1 MKKKKLALGGFLSGG
16 LSGASTGL
24 QIGSMFGPA
33 GSIVGATL
41 GLIGGGILGSK
52 QEDIAKNQAKQELL
66 LRQLPIEPKQGY
78 QREFAYGGDL
88 SLRRNINT
96 NKGTDR
102 IPVDVNGNP
111 TLKNNIAL
119 TDDGEVIWNKYVF
132 SKKLGYADK
141 AMNIASKYKIYL
153 GENFDKFSPIHI
165 KDLNRE
171 LENLRLE
178 QEMNKPKT
186 KLSKLP
192 KLQKGASLSEIEYL
206 TRDIK
211 KEDIAKNQAK
221 QELQKG
227 ASLSEIEYLT
237 RDIKKDLLPG
247 AIGQGTSLLAQGI
260 NLLTNK
266 PKTVLP
272 QNITPRYLDYTENLQ
287 NIYSEGNKAINT
299 VIAASR
305 NNPIDIGT
313 AVSRI
318 YSEIGKQASDYRT
331 KIAAANMDLYN
342 RAQEFNAKSA
352 AETNEL
358 NAREQAGYEK
368 AKQNLYQGIGNFTSG
383 LSKDLISSK
392 WSAIGLLNMGDRYKF
407 DPETGKIINT
417 AKTTST
423 TSTTENPT
431 SYFNFSKAP
440 LLGYKP
446 PFNKYFGYKYPYN
459 LYKTN
464 INYGI

>member
-1 MKKKKLALGGFLSGG
+1 MKKKKLASGGFLSGG

-66 LRQLPIEPKQGY
+66 LRQPPIEPKQGY
-78 QREFAYGGDL
+78 QREFVYGGNL

-111 TLKNNIAL
+111 TLKNSIAL

-192 KLQKGASLSEIEYL
+192 K
-206 TRDIK
+206 
-211 KEDIAKNQAK
+211 
-221 QELQKG
+221 LQKG

-331 KIAAANMDLYN
+331 KIAATNMDLYN
-342 RAQEFNAKSA
+342 RAQEFNAKAA
-352 AETNEL
+352 AEVNEL
-358 NAREQAGYEK
+358 NAREQAGYEM

-407 DPETGKIINT
+407 DPKTGKIINT

-423 TSTTENPT
+423 TLTSENPT

>member
-16 LSGASTGL
+16 LSGTSTGL

-52 QEDIAKNQAKQELL
+52 QEDIAKKQAKQELL
-66 LRQLPIEPKQGY
+66 LRQPPIEPKQGY

-211 KEDIAKNQAK
+211 K
-221 QELQKG
+221 
-227 ASLSEIEYLT
+227 
-237 RDIKKDLLPG
+237 DLLPG

-331 KIAAANMDLYN
+331 KIVAANMDLYN
-342 RAQEFNAKSA
+342 RAQEFNARAA
-352 AETNEL
+352 AEVNEL
-358 NAREQAGYEK
+358 NAREQAGYEM

>member
-16 LSGASTGL
+16 LSGTSTGL

-33 GSIVGATL
+33 GSIVGTTL

-52 QEDIAKNQAKQELL
+52 QEDIAKKQAKQELL

-153 GENFDKFSPIHI
+153 GEDFDKFSPIHI

-192 KLQKGASLSEIEYL
+192 K
-206 TRDIK
+206 
-211 KEDIAKNQAK
+211 
-221 QELQKG
+221 LQKG

-318 YSEIGKQASDYRT
+318 YSEIGKKASDYRT

-358 NAREQAGYEK
+358 NAREQAGYEM

>member
-192 KLQKGASLSEIEYL
+192 K
-206 TRDIK
+206 
-211 KEDIAKNQAK
+211 
-221 QELQKG
+221 LQKG

>member
-16 LSGASTGL
+16 LSGTSTGL

-66 LRQLPIEPKQGY
+66 LRQPPIEPKQGY
-78 QREFAYGGDL
+78 QREFVYGGNL

-111 TLKNNIAL
+111 TLKNSIAL

-192 KLQKGASLSEIEYL
+192 KLQE
-206 TRDIK
+206 
-211 KEDIAKNQAK
+211 
-221 QELQKG
+221 G

-318 YSEIGKQASDYRT
+318 YSEIEKQASDYRT
-331 KIAAANMDLYN
+331 KIAAANIDLYN
-342 RAQEFNAKSA
+342 RAQEFNARAA
-352 AETNEL
+352 AEVNEL
-358 NAREQAGYEK
+358 NAREQAGYEM

-407 DPETGKIINT
+407 DPKTGKIINT

-423 TSTTENPT
+423 TSTSENPT

>member
-16 LSGASTGL
+16 LSGTSTGL

-66 LRQLPIEPKQGY
+66 LRQPPIEPKQGY
-78 QREFAYGGDL
+78 QREFVYGGNL

-111 TLKNNIAL
+111 TLKNSIAL

-192 KLQKGASLSEIEYL
+192 K
-206 TRDIK
+206 
-211 KEDIAKNQAK
+211 
-221 QELQKG
+221 LQKG

-318 YSEIGKQASDYRT
+318 YSEIEKQASDYRT
-331 KIAAANMDLYN
+331 KIAVANMDLYN
-342 RAQEFNAKSA
+342 KAQEFNARAA
-352 AETNEL
+352 AEVNEL
-358 NAREQAGYEK
+358 NAREQAGYEM

-407 DPETGKIINT
+407 DPKTGKIINT

-423 TSTTENPT
+423 TLTSENPT

>member
-1 MKKKKLALGGFLSGG
+1 MKKKKLALGGSLSGG

-33 GSIVGATL
+33 GAIVGTTL

-78 QREFAYGGDL
+78 QREFVYGGNL

-111 TLKNNIAL
+111 TLKNSIAL

-192 KLQKGASLSEIEYL
+192 KLQE
-206 TRDIK
+206 
-211 KEDIAKNQAK
+211 
-221 QELQKG
+221 G

-342 RAQEFNAKSA
+342 RAQEFNAKAA
-352 AETNEL
+352 AEVNEL
-358 NAREQAGYEK
+358 NAREQAGYEM

-407 DPETGKIINT
+407 DPKTGKIINT

>member
-1 MKKKKLALGGFLSGG
+1 MKKKKLVLGGFLSGG
-16 LSGASTGL
+16 LL
-24 QIGSMFGPA
+24 GSMFGT
-33 GSIVGATL
+33 TL

-66 LRQLPIEPKQGY
+66 LRQPPIEPKQGY
-78 QREFAYGGDL
+78 QREFVYGGNL

-111 TLKNNIAL
+111 TLKNSIAL

-192 KLQKGASLSEIEYL
+192 K
-206 TRDIK
+206 
-211 KEDIAKNQAK
+211 
-221 QELQKG
+221 LQKG

-331 KIAAANMDLYN
+331 KIAATNMDLYN

-352 AETNEL
+352 AEVNEL
-358 NAREQAGYEK
+358 NAREQAGYEM

-407 DPETGKIINT
+407 DPKTGKIINT

-423 TSTTENPT
+423 TLTSENPT

>member
-33 GSIVGATL
+33 GSIVGTTL

-52 QEDIAKNQAKQELL
+52 QENIAKNQAKRELL
-66 LRQLPIEPKQGY
+66 SRQLPIEPKQGY

-88 SLRRNINT
+88 SLRKNINT

-111 TLKNNIAL
+111 TLKNSIAL

-192 KLQKGASLSEIEYL
+192 K
-206 TRDIK
+206 
-211 KEDIAKNQAK
+211 
-221 QELQKG
+221 LQKG

-342 RAQEFNAKSA
+342 RAQEFNARAA
-352 AETNEL
+352 AEVNEL
-358 NAREQAGYEK
+358 NAREQAGYEM

-407 DPETGKIINT
+407 DPKTGKIINT

-423 TSTTENPT
+423 TSTSENPT

>member
-1 MKKKKLALGGFLSGG
+1 MLNVL
-16 LSGASTGL
+16 
-24 QIGSMFGPA
+24 IGSMFGPA
-33 GSIVGATL
+33 GAIVGTTL

-52 QEDIAKNQAKQELL
+52 QEDIAKKQAKQELL
-66 LRQLPIEPKQGY
+66 LRQPPIEPKQGY
-78 QREFAYGGDL
+78 QREFVYGGNL

-111 TLKNNIAL
+111 TLKNSIAL

-192 KLQKGASLSEIEYL
+192 K
-206 TRDIK
+206 
-211 KEDIAKNQAK
+211 
-221 QELQKG
+221 LQKG

-342 RAQEFNAKSA
+342 RAQEFNARAA
-352 AETNEL
+352 AEVNEL
-358 NAREQAGYEK
+358 NAREQAGYEM

-407 DPETGKIINT
+407 DPKTGKIINT

>member
-33 GSIVGATL
+33 GSIVGTTL

-52 QEDIAKNQAKQELL
+52 QEDIAKKQAKQELL
-66 LRQLPIEPKQGY
+66 LRQPPIEPKQGY
-78 QREFAYGGDL
+78 QREFVYGGNL

-111 TLKNNIAL
+111 TLRNNIAL

-192 KLQKGASLSEIEYL
+192 KLQE
-206 TRDIK
+206 
-211 KEDIAKNQAK
+211 
-221 QELQKG
+221 G

-342 RAQEFNAKSA
+342 RAQEFNARAA
-352 AETNEL
+352 AEVNEL
-358 NAREQAGYEK
+358 NAREQAGYEM

-407 DPETGKIINT
+407 DPKTGKIINT

>member
-33 GSIVGATL
+33 GSIVGTTL

-52 QEDIAKNQAKQELL
+52 QENIAKNQAKQELL

-78 QREFAYGGDL
+78 QREFVYGGNL

-192 KLQKGASLSEIEYL
+192 K
-206 TRDIK
+206 
-211 KEDIAKNQAK
+211 
-221 QELQKG
+221 LQKG

-407 DPETGKIINT
+407 DPKTGKIINT

>member
-16 LSGASTGL
+16 LSGTSTGL

-66 LRQLPIEPKQGY
+66 LRQPPIEPKQGY
-78 QREFAYGGDL
+78 QREFVYGGNL

-192 KLQKGASLSEIEYL
+192 K
-206 TRDIK
+206 
-211 KEDIAKNQAK
+211 
-221 QELQKG
+221 LQKG

-342 RAQEFNAKSA
+342 RAQEFNARAA
-352 AETNEL
+352 AEVNES
-358 NAREQAGYEK
+358 NAREQAGYEM

-407 DPETGKIINT
+407 DPKTGKIINT

>member
-1 MKKKKLALGGFLSGG
+1 MKKKKLALGGSLSGG

-211 KEDIAKNQAK
+211 K
-221 QELQKG
+221 
-227 ASLSEIEYLT
+227 
-237 RDIKKDLLPG
+237 DLLPG

-331 KIAAANMDLYN
+331 KIVAANMDLYN
-342 RAQEFNAKSA
+342 RAQEFNARAA
-352 AETNEL
+352 AEVNEL
-358 NAREQAGYEK
+358 NAREQAGYEM

>member
-1 MKKKKLALGGFLSGG
+1 MKKKKLALGGSLSGG

-33 GSIVGATL
+33 GSIVGTTL

-52 QEDIAKNQAKQELL
+52 QEDIAKKQAKQELL
-66 LRQLPIEPKQGY
+66 LRQPPIEPKQGY
-78 QREFAYGGDL
+78 QREFVYGGNL

-111 TLKNNIAL
+111 TLKNSIAL

-192 KLQKGASLSEIEYL
+192 KLQE
-206 TRDIK
+206 
-211 KEDIAKNQAK
+211 
-221 QELQKG
+221 G

-272 QNITPRYLDYTENLQ
+272 QNITPRYLDYTEDLQ

-342 RAQEFNAKSA
+342 RAQEFNAKAA
-352 AETNEL
+352 AEVNEL
-358 NAREQAGYEK
+358 NAREQAGYEM

-407 DPETGKIINT
+407 DPKTGKIINT

>member
-16 LSGASTGL
+16 LSGTSTGL

-33 GSIVGATL
+33 GSIVGTTL

-78 QREFAYGGDL
+78 QREFVYGGNL

-192 KLQKGASLSEIEYL
+192 KLQE
-206 TRDIK
+206 
-211 KEDIAKNQAK
+211 
-221 QELQKG
+221 G

-342 RAQEFNAKSA
+342 RAQEFNARAA
-352 AETNEL
+352 AEVNEL
-358 NAREQAGYEK
+358 NAREQAGYEM

-423 TSTTENPT
+423 TLTSENPAT
-431 SYFNFSKAP
+431 YFNISKMP
-440 LLGYKP
+440 LREYKP
-446 PFNKYFGYKYPYN
+446 SYN
-459 LYKTN
+459 LYKKQ
-464 INYGI
+464 Y

>member
-1 MKKKKLALGGFLSGG
+1 MKKKKLASGGFLSGG

-33 GSIVGATL
+33 GSIVGTTL

-52 QEDIAKNQAKQELL
+52 QENIAKNQAKRELL
-66 LRQLPIEPKQGY
+66 SRQLPIEPKQGY

-111 TLKNNIAL
+111 TLKNSIAL

-192 KLQKGASLSEIEYL
+192 K
-206 TRDIK
+206 
-211 KEDIAKNQAK
+211 
-221 QELQKG
+221 LQKG

-407 DPETGKIINT
+407 DPKTGKIINT

-423 TSTTENPT
+423 TSTSENPT

>member
-16 LSGASTGL
+16 LSGTSTGL

-211 KEDIAKNQAK
+211 K
-221 QELQKG
+221 
-227 ASLSEIEYLT
+227 
-237 RDIKKDLLPG
+237 DLLPG

-272 QNITPRYLDYTENLQ
+272 QNITPRYLDYTEDLQ

-331 KIAAANMDLYN
+331 KIVAANMDLYN

-358 NAREQAGYEK
+358 NAREQAGYEM

>member
-1 MKKKKLALGGFLSGG
+1 
-16 LSGASTGL
+16 
-24 QIGSMFGPA
+24 
-33 GSIVGATL
+33 
-41 GLIGGGILGSK
+41 
-52 QEDIAKNQAKQELL
+52 
-66 LRQLPIEPKQGY
+66 
-78 QREFAYGGDL
+78 
-88 SLRRNINT
+88 
-96 NKGTDR
+96 
-102 IPVDVNGNP
+102 
-111 TLKNNIAL
+111 
-119 TDDGEVIWNKYVF
+119 
-132 SKKLGYADK
+132 
-141 AMNIASKYKIYL
+141 
-153 GENFDKFSPIHI
+153 
-165 KDLNRE
+165 
-171 LENLRLE
+171 
-178 QEMNKPKT
+178 MNKPKT

-192 KLQKGASLSEIEYL
+192 K
-206 TRDIK
+206 
-211 KEDIAKNQAK
+211 
-221 QELQKG
+221 LQKG

-287 NIYSEGNKAINT
+287 NIYSEGNKTINT

-318 YSEIGKQASDYRT
+318 YSEIGKKASDYRT

-383 LSKDLISSK
+383 LSKDLINSK

-407 DPETGKIINT
+407 DPATGKIINT

-431 SYFNFSKAP
+431 SYFNFSEAP

>member
-1 MKKKKLALGGFLSGG
+1 MKKKKLALGGSLSGG

-211 KEDIAKNQAK
+211 K
-221 QELQKG
+221 
-227 ASLSEIEYLT
+227 
-237 RDIKKDLLPG
+237 DLLPG

-272 QNITPRYLDYTENLQ
+272 QNITPRYLDYTEDLQ

-331 KIAAANMDLYN
+331 KIVAANMDLYN

-358 NAREQAGYEK
+358 NAREQAGYEM

>member
-33 GSIVGATL
+33 GSIVGTTL

-211 KEDIAKNQAK
+211 K
-221 QELQKG
+221 
-227 ASLSEIEYLT
+227 
-237 RDIKKDLLPG
+237 DLLPG

-342 RAQEFNAKSA
+342 RAQEFNARAA
-352 AETNEL
+352 AEVNEL
-358 NAREQAGYEK
+358 NAREQAGYEM

-407 DPETGKIINT
+407 DPKTGKIINT

-423 TSTTENPT
+423 TSTSENPT

>member
-1 MKKKKLALGGFLSGG
+1 MKTYSG
-16 LSGASTGL
+16 LNQKST
-24 QIGSMFGPA
+24 FGPA
-33 GSIVGATL
+33 GFIVGTTL

-66 LRQLPIEPKQGY
+66 LRQPPIEPKQGY
-78 QREFAYGGDL
+78 QREFVYGGNL

-111 TLKNNIAL
+111 TLKNSIAL

-192 KLQKGASLSEIEYL
+192 K
-206 TRDIK
+206 
-211 KEDIAKNQAK
+211 
-221 QELQKG
+221 LQKG

-331 KIAAANMDLYN
+331 KIAATNMDLYN

-352 AETNEL
+352 AEVNEL
-358 NAREQAGYEK
+358 NAREQAGYEM

-407 DPETGKIINT
+407 DPKTGKIINT

-423 TSTTENPT
+423 TLTSENPT

>member
-66 LRQLPIEPKQGY
+66 LRQPPIEPKQGY
-78 QREFAYGGDL
+78 QREFVYGGNL

-111 TLKNNIAL
+111 TLKNSIAL

-192 KLQKGASLSEIEYL
+192 KLQE
-206 TRDIK
+206 
-211 KEDIAKNQAK
+211 
-221 QELQKG
+221 G

-318 YSEIGKQASDYRT
+318 YSEIEKQASDYRT
-331 KIAAANMDLYN
+331 KIAAANIDLYN
-342 RAQEFNAKSA
+342 RAQEFNARAA
-352 AETNEL
+352 AEVNEL
-358 NAREQAGYEK
+358 NAREQAGYEM

-407 DPETGKIINT
+407 DPKTGKIINT

-423 TSTTENPT
+423 TSTSENPT

>member
-1 MKKKKLALGGFLSGG
+1 MKKKKLALGGSLSGG

-211 KEDIAKNQAK
+211 K
-221 QELQKG
+221 
-227 ASLSEIEYLT
+227 
-237 RDIKKDLLPG
+237 DLLPG

-318 YSEIGKQASDYRT
+318 YSEIGKKASDYRT

-342 RAQEFNAKSA
+342 RAQEFNARSA

-358 NAREQAGYEK
+358 NAREQAGYEM

-431 SYFNFSKAP
+431 SYFNFSEAP

>member
-1 MKKKKLALGGFLSGG
+1 MKKKKLALGGSLSGG

-211 KEDIAKNQAK
+211 K
-221 QELQKG
+221 
-227 ASLSEIEYLT
+227 
-237 RDIKKDLLPG
+237 DLLPG

-272 QNITPRYLDYTENLQ
+272 QNITPRYLDYTEDLQ

-331 KIAAANMDLYN
+331 KIVAANMDLYN

>member
-1 MKKKKLALGGFLSGG
+1 G
-16 LSGASTGL
+16 T
-24 QIGSMFGPA
+24 
-33 GSIVGATL
+33 TL

-66 LRQLPIEPKQGY
+66 LRQPPIEPKQGY
-78 QREFAYGGDL
+78 QREFVYGGNL

-111 TLKNNIAL
+111 TLKNSIAL

-192 KLQKGASLSEIEYL
+192 K
-206 TRDIK
+206 
-211 KEDIAKNQAK
+211 
-221 QELQKG
+221 LQKG

-331 KIAAANMDLYN
+331 KIAATNMDLYN

-352 AETNEL
+352 AEVNEL
-358 NAREQAGYEK
+358 NAREQAGYEM

-407 DPETGKIINT
+407 DPKTGKIINT

-423 TSTTENPT
+423 T
-431 SYFNFSKAP
+431 
-440 LLGYKP
+440 
-446 PFNKYFGYKYPYN
+446 
-459 LYKTN
+459 
-464 INYGI
+464 

>member
-1 MKKKKLALGGFLSGG
+1 MKKKKLALGGSLSGG

-192 KLQKGASLSEIEYL
+192 KLQE
-206 TRDIK
+206 
-211 KEDIAKNQAK
+211 
-221 QELQKG
+221 G

-342 RAQEFNAKSA
+342 RAQEFNARAA

-407 DPETGKIINT
+407 DPKTGKIINT

>member
-1 MKKKKLALGGFLSGG
+1 MKKKKLALGGSLSGG

-211 KEDIAKNQAK
+211 K
-221 QELQKG
+221 
-227 ASLSEIEYLT
+227 
-237 RDIKKDLLPG
+237 DLLPG

-358 NAREQAGYEK
+358 NAREQAGYEM

>member
-16 LSGASTGL
+16 LSGTSTGL

-33 GSIVGATL
+33 GSIVGTTL

-78 QREFAYGGDL
+78 QREFVYGGNL

-111 TLKNNIAL
+111 TLKNSIAL

-192 KLQKGASLSEIEYL
+192 KLQE
-206 TRDIK
+206 
-211 KEDIAKNQAK
+211 
-221 QELQKG
+221 G

-342 RAQEFNAKSA
+342 RAQEFNARAA
-352 AETNEL
+352 AEVNEL
-358 NAREQAGYEK
+358 NAREQAGYEM

-423 TSTTENPT
+423 TSTSENPAT
-431 SYFNFSKAP
+431 YFNISKMP
-440 LLGYKP
+440 LREYKP
-446 PFNKYFGYKYPYN
+446 SYN
-459 LYKTN
+459 LYKKQ
-464 INYGI
+464 Y

>member
-1 MKKKKLALGGFLSGG
+1 MKKIGGFLSGG
-16 LSGASTGL
+16 LL
-24 QIGSMFGPA
+24 GSMFGPA
-33 GSIVGATL
+33 SAIVGTTL

-52 QEDIAKNQAKQELL
+52 QEDIAKKQAKQELL
-66 LRQLPIEPKQGY
+66 LRQPPIEPKQGY

-111 TLKNNIAL
+111 TLKNSIAL

-192 KLQKGASLSEIEYL
+192 KLQE
-206 TRDIK
+206 
-211 KEDIAKNQAK
+211 
-221 QELQKG
+221 G

-331 KIAAANMDLYN
+331 KIAATNMDLYN
-342 RAQEFNAKSA
+342 RAQEFNARAA
-352 AETNEL
+352 AEVNES
-358 NAREQAGYEK
+358 NAREQAGYEM

-407 DPETGKIINT
+407 DPKTGKIINT

-423 TSTTENPT
+423 TSTSENPT

>member
-16 LSGASTGL
+16 LSGTSTGL

-66 LRQLPIEPKQGY
+66 LRQPPIEPKQGY
-78 QREFAYGGDL
+78 QREFVYGGNL

-111 TLKNNIAL
+111 TLKNSIAL

-192 KLQKGASLSEIEYL
+192 KLQE
-206 TRDIK
+206 
-211 KEDIAKNQAK
+211 
-221 QELQKG
+221 G

-272 QNITPRYLDYTENLQ
+272 QNITPRYLDYTEDLQ

-331 KIAAANMDLYN
+331 KIVAANMDLYN
-342 RAQEFNAKSA
+342 RAQEFNARAA
-352 AETNEL
+352 AEVNEL
-358 NAREQAGYEK
+358 NAREQAGYEM

-407 DPETGKIINT
+407 DPKTGKIINT

-464 INYGI
+464 INYGL

>member
-16 LSGASTGL
+16 LSGTSTGL

-33 GSIVGATL
+33 GSIVGTTL

-52 QEDIAKNQAKQELL
+52 QEDIAKNQAKRELL

-78 QREFAYGGDL
+78 QREFVYGGNL

-192 KLQKGASLSEIEYL
+192 KLQE
-206 TRDIK
+206 
-211 KEDIAKNQAK
+211 
-221 QELQKG
+221 G

-260 NLLTNK
+260 NLLINK

-342 RAQEFNAKSA
+342 RAQEFNARAA
-352 AETNEL
+352 AEVNEL
-358 NAREQAGYEK
+358 NAREQAGYEM

-423 TSTTENPT
+423 TSTSENPAT
-431 SYFNFSKAP
+431 YFNISKMP
-440 LLGYKP
+440 LREYKP
-446 PFNKYFGYKYPYN
+446 SYN
-459 LYKTN
+459 LYKKQ
-464 INYGI
+464 Y